1 MTRRIVI
8 PVEDKS
14 GMDARLAQHFGQAPY
29 FAVID
34 LDEKNNVTSI
44 TTEDN
49 KGEHVGGTGHPHE
62 HLMVLEPDV
71 FVVNGMG
78 PGCLA
83 SLVANGVMVLK
94 AAGNNVKEILSS
106 FIEGKLG
113 ILEGGCQHAHHHHH

>member
-8 PVEDKS
+8 PVEDKT
-14 GMDARLAQHFGQAPY
+14 GIDAQLSQHFGQSPY

-34 LDEKNNVTSI
+34 LDEKNNVLSI
-44 TTEDN
+44 ATEAN
-49 KGEHVGGTGHPHE
+49 KSEHVGGIGHPHE

-83 SLVANGVMVLK
+83 NIVADGIMVLK
-94 AAGNNVKEILSS
+94 AEGTTVKEILNSYK
-106 FIEGKLG
+106 EGKLG
-113 ILEGGCQHAHHHHH
+113 ILEGGCQHAHHH